1 MNNIEFDRRI
11 KELVDSCQE
20 PVAEDLWA
28 GIEKGLD
35 RRSSMIWVRR
45 VSYAVVAASL
55 VVGLILNLGSSEEMM
70 RREMAVRV
78 IQPERQDVNV
88 GTFPLLA
95 KLDVAQRP
103 QVEEEVIV
111 DKVDLS
117 DEQPA
122 VEEAVVPQV
131 EEEKGDGVADKVVV
145 RTTKEEYVRSVLS
158 ADEEWMYEEEKNS
171 DRGVILG
178 VSSNMLAFGGKGISN
193 GSTQYMPGA
202 SMSVQNGITPITK
215 PTFSIPVT
223 FGLQVQFPVGE
234 RLSIGTGL
242 NYTYLRNSFQ
252 ALIDNYVQGLV
263 DQKLHYIGLPVSLF
277 VNILDDNNFVC
288 YASAGGTMEKGL
300 QVSSKIKD
308 ILDGVTHRKEGIKG
322 LQWSVNIG
330 VGLQYSFS
338 DLVGIYF
345 DPSLVYFFDTKQ
357 PFSVRTSQPLQFD
370 MELGFRFNL

>member
-234 RLSIGTGL
+234 RLAIGTGL

-252 ALIDNYVQGLV
+252 ALIDNSVQGLV